1 MIHALGIDVGGT
13 GVKLG
18 LVDSSGQIRSV
29 HYVPV
34 ETTISLSQLVDR
46 LSVACQPLLLE
57 VDIEGIGIAMPGFAD
72 SQTGILRDGGNNLPC
87 LTEQS
92 LPQALAARLNRPVR
106 FENDGLAAVLGEMR
120 FGAARGACNFGMLT
134 LGTGVGGGIVT
145 GGRLVRGKHGEPPE
159 LGAMVLDMHG
169 TANYSGLAGTL
180 EGFAGKAG
188 FLAAFQAHGRSGDD
202 LRSHFNALDSDPAAR
217 AAFNA
222 VATRIAQACGTLV
235 NSLNLDLL
243 LLGGGI
249 AGVGDRLLR
258 AVRSS
263 MTRSTWPMLL
273 GQVELRLA
281 ERGNDAGML
290 GAASLFFPSK
300 VPEKVEN

>member
-1 MIHALGIDVGGT
+1 MIHAIGIDVGGT

-18 LVDSSGQIRSV
+18 LVNSAGRLLEQS
-29 HYVPV
+29 YVPV
-34 ETTISLSQLVDR
+34 KTQMPLPQLVGR
-46 LSVACQPLLLE
+46 LAEACAPLLAQGD
-57 VDIEGIGIAMPGFAD
+57 VDGIGIAMPGFAD
-72 SQTGILRDGGNNLPC
+72 SQTGVLRDGGNNLPC

-92 LPQALAARLNRPVR
+92 LPQALSAQLGLPVR

-159 LGAMVLDMHG
+159 LGAMVLDMQG
-169 TANYSGLAGTL
+169 AANYSGLSGTL

-188 FLAAFQAHGRSGDD
+188 FLAAFKAHGRTGDD
-202 LRSHFNALDSDPAAR
+202 LLRHFAALDSDPAAL
-217 AAFNA
+217 AAFNS
-222 VATRIAQACGTLV
+222 VAGRIAQACGTLV

-249 AGVGDRLLR
+249 AGVGERLLR
-258 AVRSS
+258 AVRSA
-263 MTRSTWPMLL
+263 MTLSTWPMLL

-290 GAASLFFPSK
+290 GAASLFFPSDLAT
-300 VPEKVEN
+300 KVEN

>member
-1 MIHALGIDVGGT
+1 MMQAIGIDVGGT

-18 LVDSSGQIRSV
+18 LVNSAGQISTV
-29 HYVPV
+29 GYIPV
-34 ETTISLSQLVDR
+34 EKQMPLKQLVER
-46 LSVACQPLLLE
+46 LAQACKPLLSE
-57 VDIEGIGIAMPGFAD
+57 GKVEGIGIAMPGFAD
-72 SQTGILRDGGNNLPC
+72 SQTGVLRDGGNNLPC
-87 LTEQS
+87 VTEQS
-92 LPQALAARLNRPVR
+92 LPQALGSQLDLPFR

-120 FGAARGACNFGMLT
+120 FGAAQGACNFGMLT

-159 LGAMVLDMHG
+159 LGAMVLDMQG
-169 TANYSGLAGTL
+169 ATNYSGLSGTL

-188 FLAAFQAHGRSGDD
+188 FLSAFHAQGRSGDD
-202 LRSHFNALDSDPAAR
+202 LLRHFDALDTDPAAL
-217 AAFNA
+217 AAFNS
-222 VATRIAQACGTLV
+222 VAARIAQACGTLV
-235 NSLNLDLL
+235 NTLNLDLL

-258 AVRSS
+258 TVRSS
-263 MTRSTWPMLL
+263 MALSTWPMLL

-290 GAASLFFPSK
+290 GAASLFFPSDIST
-300 VPEKVEN
+300 KVEN